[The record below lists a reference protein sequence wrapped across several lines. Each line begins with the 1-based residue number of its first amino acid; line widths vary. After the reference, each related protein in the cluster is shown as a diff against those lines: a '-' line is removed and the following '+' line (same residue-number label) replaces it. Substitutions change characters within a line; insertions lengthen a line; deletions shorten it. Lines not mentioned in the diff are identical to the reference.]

1 MKKLPKI
8 GLTMYGQNDERH
20 FTIPSEYIN
29 SITRAGG
36 LPIVMPP
43 IDEPHHFL
51 CQIDG
56 LILIGGGDVCPS
68 CYEQESH
75 ETVYMTDSQRDRYE
89 LDLFKAA
96 LDVDIPVFGI
106 CRGIQVMNIALG
118 GSLHQHLPD
127 VVGDEVRHRLPPR
140 EPVNH
145 TVFAEP
151 DSRLATILQTEE
163 FDAPSWHHQAV
174 DKVAEPFV
182 AVAYARDNTIEALEL
197 PDHKW
202 CIAVQWHPELAPD
215 DPIQQRLFTDFI
227 NHCKS

>member
-1 MKKLPKI
+1 
-8 GLTMYGQNDERH
+8 
-20 FTIPSEYIN
+20 
-29 SITRAGG
+29 
-36 LPIVMPP
+36 MPP

-106 CRGIQVMNIALG
+106 CRGIQVMNVALG

-174 DKVAEPFV
+174 DRVAEPFV